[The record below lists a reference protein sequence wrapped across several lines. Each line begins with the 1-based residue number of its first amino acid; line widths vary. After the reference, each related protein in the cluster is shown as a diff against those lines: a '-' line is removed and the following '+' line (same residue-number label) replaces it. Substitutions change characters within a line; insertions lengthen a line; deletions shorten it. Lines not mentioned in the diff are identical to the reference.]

1 MGAGRG
7 GHRVPWMVI
16 GRQRGMP
23 SVPRQRFGGGAVWLA
38 PPSLPFFVAVVAVV
52 IVVIAVVVIVIAV
65 VVVVVAVVIVIV
77 VVVVAIVGV
86 SLGCYVVVVVVVVVR
101 DL

>member
-1 MGAGRG
+1 MDTGRG
-7 GHRVPWMVI
+7 GHCVPWMVV
-16 GRQRGMP
+16 GRRGGTP

-52 IVVIAVVVIVIAV
+52 MVVFAVVVAV
-65 VVVVVAVVIVIV
+65 VVVVVVVL

-86 SLGCYVVVVVVVVVR
+86 GLGCYVVVVVVVVVR